1 MHITLPG
8 SGLTLHA
15 DADGPQAGLQVVLLH
30 GGGQT
35 RGAWGKTVAELAR
48 HGCRAYAV
56 DMRGHGESDWAPGG
70 NYRIETYANDL
81 REIVA
86 SFGRPAVL
94 VGASLGGL
102 AAVIA
107 AGEAPQL
114 AALGVVLVDV
124 SPNLRQAGVDAIIG
138 FMRATS
144 DGFDSVE
151 HAADAIAAYLPHRPR
166 PTDLTGLRKN
176 LKHDEDGR
184 YRWHWDPKTLDF
196 ILDPT
201 VMNPRLEAAAARVHC
216 PVLLMRGME
225 SELVTAIAA
234 EDFMKLF
241 PDGRVVDIKN
251 ARHMVAGDSNTAF
264 REELV
269 KFVLSISAAQPGAR
283 ASA

>member
-176 LKHDEDGR
+176 LSLALGPENLGF
-184 YRWHWDPKTLDF
+184 Y
-196 ILDPT
+196 
-201 VMNPRLEAAAARVHC
+201 PR
-216 PVLLMRGME
+216 P
-225 SELVTAIAA
+225 
-234 EDFMKLF
+234 
-241 PDGRVVDIKN
+241 N
-251 ARHMVAGDSNTAF
+251 SN
-264 REELV
+264 E
-269 KFVLSISAAQPGAR
+269 SAAGGRRRAR
-283 ASA
+283 SLPSLVDARDGKRTGHRHCR